1 MRLFADSPLHL
12 DVKLNMLHSWYTQMD
27 WIWVGQ
33 THLNRLAFRADF
45 ASDVPAT
52 KDLYHP

>member
-1 MRLFADSPLHL
+1 MRLFADSQLHL

-33 THLNRLAFRADF
+33 THLNRLAFRVDF